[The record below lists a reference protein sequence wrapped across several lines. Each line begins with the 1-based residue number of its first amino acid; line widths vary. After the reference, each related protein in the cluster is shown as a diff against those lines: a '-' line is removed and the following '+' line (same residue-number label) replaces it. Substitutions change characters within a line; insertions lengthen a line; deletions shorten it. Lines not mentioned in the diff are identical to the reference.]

1 VRVQVLYFAM
11 LRERVGYEREELEL
25 ADGADVRAARA
36 AIAARHA
43 EIAPLLH
50 RVATAV
56 NRTMAADSQALADG
70 DEIALI
76 PPVAGG
82 AGSWTVLS

>member
-1 VRVQVLYFAM
+1 VHVQVLYFAM
-11 LRERVGYEREELEL
+11 IRQRVGCDSETFEL
-25 ADGADVRAARA
+25 ADGADVRAVRG
-36 AIAARHA
+36 AIAERHPELA
-43 EIAPLLH
+43 GVLS

-56 NRTMAADSQALADG
+56 NRTIAADTVQLGDG

-82 AGSWTVLS
+82 SARLSAA

>member
-1 VRVQVLYFAM
+1 VRIHVLYFAM
-11 LRERVGYEREELEL
+11 LRERVRRDRESYELP
-25 ADGADVRAARA
+25 DGADVRAARA
-36 AIAARHA
+36 
-43 EIAPLLH
+43 EIAERHPELAGALS

-56 NRTMAADSQALADG
+56 NQTMASETTPLSDG

-82 AGSWTVLS
+82 SARLCLA

>member
-1 VRVQVLYFAM
+1 VRIHVLYFAM
-11 LRERVGYEREELEL
+11 LRERVRRDRESYEL
-25 ADGADVRAARA
+25 ADGADVRAART
-36 AIAARHA
+36 AIAERHPELA
-43 EIAPLLH
+43 GFLP

-56 NRTMAADSQALADG
+56 NQTMAAETTRLCDG

-82 AGSWTVLS
+82 SARLSPA

>member
-1 VRVQVLYFAM
+1 LRVHVLYFAM
-11 LRERVGYEREELEL
+11 LRERLGREHDVFELP
-25 ADGADVRAARA
+25 AGADVRTARA
-36 AIAARHA
+36 AIAARCP
-43 EIAPLLH
+43 EIAAFLP

-56 NRTMAADSQALADG
+56 NQTMAPETQPLGDG

-82 AGSWTVLS
+82 SARLPDQ